1 MSEHPLPGPTSAAP
15 TGYRDQPPVNGLAI
29 AALVVAFFS
38 GLVGLIL
45 GIVAHRQIRRDGTR
59 GSGLAVAAI
68 VIGAVRL
75 LVEIPLGII
84 LAIGLFTGSSDVS
97 VGGSASAAPE
107 ADQFAPGTCAGSDD
121 AGSLQTVGC
130 GEPHSAEVVGT
141 AVGDLTTDAGTAAA
155 AAECGRQVDQLA
167 IAGPDLPAHT
177 DEAIPLGDNPSTTAA
192 CLVLFAG
199 TVTGSVVD
207 GTLAAAS

>member
-1 MSEHPLPGPTSAAP
+1 MSEYPLPGPTSGAP
-15 TGYRDQPPVNGLAI
+15 TDYRDRPPVNGLAI

-59 GSGLAVAAI
+59 GSGMAVAAI
-68 VIGAVRL
+68 VIGALRL

-97 VGGSASAAPE
+97 VGGSASPAPE
-107 ADQFAPGTCAGSDD
+107 ADPFAPGTCAGSDD

-130 GEPHSAEVVGT
+130 GDPHSAEIVGT
-141 AVGDLTTDAGTAAA
+141 TVGDLTTDAGTAAA
-155 AAECGRQVDQLA
+155 AAECSQQVDQLA

-177 DEAIPLGDNPSTTAA
+177 EQAIPLGDSPSTTAA
-192 CLVLFAG
+192 CVVLFG
-199 TVTGSVVD
+199 ESVTGSVVD
-207 GTLAAAS
+207 GTLAAAG

>member
-75 LVEIPLGII
+75 LVEIPLGVI

-130 GEPHSAEVVGT
+130 GEPHSA
-141 AVGDLTTDAGTAAA
+141 DAGTAAA

-177 DEAIPLGDNPSTTAA
+177 DEAIPLGDNPSTTVA

-199 TVTGSVVD
+199 KVTGSVVD